1 MRNLNPANLL
11 LTVILTVA
19 DGAGETHDKC
29 LFNND
34 HEGIGIVQ
42 KCTLQNATE
51 IKIDNLGSPKLFC
64 VLKKGVM
71 SQLKGIETCKDLNS
85 KLPLP
90 TTFGE
95 YDEFYKVLSP
105 NNERHWID
113 LRDPGQTGIKSN
125 WKDSEGNTPKFVKL
139 RVLTY
144 IFASCNYFLK
154 Y

>member
-1 MRNLNPANLL
+1 MGTHPIFESDFDCLTDKMRNLTPANLL
-11 LTVILTVA
+11 LTVIFTVT
-19 DGAGETHDKC
+19 DVT
-29 LFNND
+29 
-34 HEGIGIVQ
+34 GIGIVQ

-90 TTFGE
+90 TTLGE

-113 LRDPGQTGIKSN
+113 LRDPGKTGIKSN
-125 WKDSEGNTPKFVKL
+125 WKDSEGNTPKYVKW
-139 RVLTY
+139 
-144 IFASCNYFLK
+144 K
-154 Y
+154 